1 MKIAPW
7 TKTLTLLILILFA
20 ELVWARAGGGSS
32 KGKGGLLAL
41 ILSPFFMIYAA
52 YIGRKI
58 TKRSQQISAALNKMA
73 EREPNWAKDKL
84 TAFTERR
91 FIELQTAWG
100 DQDLKKMKTLLHPN
114 LYPSW
119 GQQILSQ
126 KKRNE
131 KNIMAGLS
139 VEQIRLVGAKNYDD
153 DELDEFT
160 ACIDAQADDQTLVD
174 DKIIKSE
181 NSSFREF
188 WTFEWE
194 QDQWKLRSVTQANG
208 WKKYV
213 YAPIIWEGQ

>member
-1 MKIAPW
+1 
-7 TKTLTLLILILFA
+7 
-20 ELVWARAGGGSS
+20 
-32 KGKGGLLAL
+32 
-41 ILSPFFMIYAA
+41 
-52 YIGRKI
+52 
-58 TKRSQQISAALNKMA
+58 
-73 EREPNWAKDKL
+73 
-84 TAFTERR
+84 
-91 FIELQTAWG
+91 
-100 DQDLKKMKTLLHPN
+100 
-114 LYPSW
+114 
-119 GQQILSQ
+119 
-126 KKRNE
+126 
-131 KNIMAGLS
+131 MAGLS